1 MEFNASTSTVFLR
14 KNLLF
19 SLSFTIDSSPYRFP
33 FHFVSLQL
41 EFTLAIIR
49 WKFSVRFVAKQRI
62 IVARNTNSQIK
73 RCSSVQVAA
82 VIGRDR
88 IYFSSDWI
96 TSTVWK
102 FLFRLLLFSSTA
114 ALIRSFESKK
124 FGVCYSVVGLWWS
137 LVYRLF
143 VYLFNTYCQ
152 LIGCHQS
159 GQNTGFLFIFSVVC
173 VWFSV
178 FSVSFFSH
186 FSLVQYISVHARV
199 MWLLWIFQLQTDLFF
214 SRDLYIFMNVWR
226 SRLIEFLYVVCE
238 RRQVPAAWI
247 SNQYRTRT
255 TKTKKKKTSP
265 SKIYMPH
272 MTTIDNVFFS
282 SSSLC
287 FSTLHKFMNFIFK

>member
-19 SLSFTIDSSPYRFP
+19 SLSFTIASSPYRFP

-199 MWLLWIFQLQTDLFF
+199 MWLLWIFQLQTDFF
-214 SRDLYIFMNVWR
+214 FAWFVYFHECLTVSSN
-226 SRLIEFLYVVCE
+226 
-238 RRQVPAAWI
+238 WI
-247 SNQYRTRT
+247 SVRGLWTATGAGRMDFESISHTNNENQ
-255 TKTKKKKTSP
+255 KKKTSP